1 MIDMQEVGALWDKV
15 MAIDKKMSDFAD
27 ILHAQSQ
34 GEITDLQEAVTD
46 EMYDQI
52 NKELIGE

>member
-1 MIDMQEVGALWDKV
+1 MIDMKEVGALWDKV

-34 GEITDLQEAVTD
+34 SDITDLQEAVTD